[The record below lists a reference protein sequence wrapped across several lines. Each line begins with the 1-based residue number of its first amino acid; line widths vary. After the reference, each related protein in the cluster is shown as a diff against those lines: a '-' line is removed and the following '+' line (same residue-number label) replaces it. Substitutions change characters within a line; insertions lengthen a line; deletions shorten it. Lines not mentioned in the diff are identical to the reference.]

1 MTKKRLLPAAIYERA
16 SLPICPLLFAGS
28 DLTDLCSQRC
38 AHWGL
43 EHEFLSKFAEGMR
56 RSRINVKKSRQNYD
70 C

>member
-1 MTKKRLLPAAIYERA
+1 MTKMRLLSAAIYERA
-16 SLPICPLLFAGS
+16 SLQICPLLFAGS
-28 DLTDLCSQRC
+28 DLCSQRC

-43 EHEFLSKFAEGMR
+43 EHEFLSKFAEEMR